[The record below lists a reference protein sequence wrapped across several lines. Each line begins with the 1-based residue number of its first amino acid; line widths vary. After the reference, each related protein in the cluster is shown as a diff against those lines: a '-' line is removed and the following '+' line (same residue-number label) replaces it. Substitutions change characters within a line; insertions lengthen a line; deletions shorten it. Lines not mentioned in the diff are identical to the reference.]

1 MTPIHH
7 HIYHH
12 VKKHHKKYVFAGTLV
27 AWFYAITKILV
38 LFATSFALFSGSH
51 GTSFADTLPLDSM
64 PQDTWFVET
73 GVVDIGNA
81 LSGDLDLSFL
91 LWSGN
96 NLSGDVNTGESNT
109 GALLDL
115 IALHVGQSFG
125 TGTSDTG
132 SVDNSTGSTNTG
144 NVDTGSFTP
153 STHSGSQLSWSTS
166 TGNYYETLLANQVVY
181 CHTWDVL
188 MSTVQSGQTFG
199 GITSFQWTLSGWCIV
214 DNLSFQ
220 LYDHNHQWIEI
231 AQLSGSNIGFSFDS
245 HFLQNGWYA
254 TTGINASGQLYT
266 GNPGLYSGVSSSF
279 WTGYKIRIVNQSGE
293 MIYRGPQ
300 FTIDNQTPTL
310 TGLYFIYSGS
320 NSTGS
325 VHFLFSGNK
334 LMNYVN
340 VSLSTGAVI
349 SQTVSG
355 MSYDYIVGWFGKG
368 FSWAIWYTVSFG
380 DIFGNT
386 GTIIGTGY
394 LAFTWNAA
402 TNTVLSIFES
412 LKQEISKFNQC
423 KSTLTYRPI
432 SLDIGK
438 NTFKLNMPNFQKDD
452 TKKLVNAFSSVMVRK
467 INTVHSLSQSEI
479 DDITKTY
486 NNFLIV
492 LKLVRDDGNECKQ
505 NLGNYYMGLFKS
517 TMENYGI
524 TSL

>member
-64 PQDTWFVET
+64 PQDTWIVNT
-73 GVVDIGNA
+73 GVADTGNI
-81 LSGDLDLSFL
+81 LSGDVDLSFL
-91 LWSGN
+91 LWSGAD
-96 NLSGDVNTGESNT
+96 LSGDVNTGDSNT
-109 GALLDL
+109 WALLDL

-125 TGTSDTG
+125 TGTNDTG
-132 SVDNSTGSTNTG
+132 SVDNSTGNSNTG
-144 NVDTGSFTP
+144 NIIPSSWSSDTG
-153 STHSGSQLSWSTS
+153 TS
-166 TGNYYETLLANQVVY
+166 YYENLLASQVVY
-181 CHTWDVL
+181 CHTGDVL

-254 TTGINASGQLYT
+254 MTGINSSGEVYT
-266 GNPGLYSGVSSSF
+266 ISSGLYSGVSSSF
-279 WTGYKIRIVNQSGE
+279 WTGYKIRIVNQNGE

-300 FTIDNQTPTL
+300 FTIDNQAQTL

-320 NSTGS
+320 SSTGS

-349 SQTVSG
+349 NQTVSG
-355 MSYDYIVGWFGKG
+355 MAYDYIIGGFGKG
-368 FSWAIWYTVSFG
+368 FSGVIGYTVSFA

-386 GTIIGTGY
+386 GLIAGTGY
-394 LAFTWNAA
+394 LSFVWNSG
-402 TNTVLSIFES
+402 TGTVLSIFES

-423 KSTLTYRPI
+423 KSTLTYKPI
-432 SLDIGK
+432 SLDIDK
-438 NTFKLNMPNFQKDD
+438 NVFKLNMPNFQKED
-452 TKKLVNAFSSVMVRK
+452 TKKLVNAFSSVMIKK
-467 INTVHSLSQSEI
+467 INGVHSLSQNEV

-492 LKLVRDDGNECKQ
+492 LKLVRDDDNECKQ

-524 TSL
+524 TNF